1 MNSSEQ
7 KDTLITYSHK
17 PTTSLNKSEVNKQP
31 VAPSSAAETDHKRTK
46 LNYINTA
53 MTSEPSSSTSSST
66 TRICI
71 KNLPPSFNESKV
83 KQHLHSNIPSLV
95 LTDCKML
102 KTKDGRSRKI
112 AFVGFKNS
120 EVSCSDV
127 FDATCILGILTSL
140 YSEIFI

>member
-1 MNSSEQ
+1 M
-7 KDTLITYSHK
+7 KLFLLITHLHPK
-17 PTTSLNKSEVNKQP
+17 PTTTLTTTKPNDVLAAQTVVTNSFQP
-31 VAPSSAAETDHKRTK
+31 PT
-46 LNYINTA
+46 
-53 MTSEPSSSTSSST
+53 MTSEPYPSTSST

-71 KNLPPSFNESKV
+71 KNLPPSFNESKL

-120 EVSCSDV
+120 EVR
-127 FDATCILGILTSL
+127 LL
-140 YSEIFI
+140 YVYIIWICMRNSHH